1 MDRMIDKCASLRFQ
15 AGMAPFLNDE
25 LRVYSPAVH
34 RGQKKRKPLSRSSEY
49 YWLVRT
55 AINYLLTS
63 CREHDFVLGVAVVTA
78 QGTKLSVFTS
88 QFELADKVDLS
99 LASASYKFFAAKTY
113 DPDMGDIWV
122 AKVVQEH
129 LHELN
134 AN

>member
-1 MDRMIDKCASLRFQ
+1 MQFQ

-55 AINYLLTS
+55 VINYLLTS
-63 CREHDFVLGVAVVTA
+63 CCEHDFVLGVATVTA